1 MFSNGNNIFKASRVQ
16 LCLPFFHLY
25 LGELIA
31 ILFLN
36 EVGREDTDRDVP
48 EGIFQWD
55 YTDITGLYGCL
66 EKQFL
71 HRPLSK
77 HLQSNIEYKEVRTII
92 GDGC

>member
-1 MFSNGNNIFKASRVQ
+1 MFSNDIQSMEGTIMPS
-16 LCLPFFHLY
+16 FFHLY

-36 EVGREDTDRDVP
+36 EVGRMTQADIP
-48 EGIFQWD
+48 ERKFQWD

-71 HRPLSK
+71 KGHFRGTYSLTLSTEK
-77 HLQSNIEYKEVRTII
+77 
-92 GDGC
+92 